1 MSAEE
6 NAALLRRY
14 LEALSQD
21 DMETVREAFAH
32 DAVWHLQ
39 GNSPLAGDHEG
50 PDAILEFIG
59 RAFEMTGGTF
69 RLELLDVMAS
79 DEHGVQWQR
88 ITAER
93 EGKSLDEVE
102 AIVCRIREGKIA
114 EVWHRPEQYALDEF
128 FS

>member
-14 LEALSQD
+14 LEALSQG
-21 DMETVREAFAH
+21 DMDTVREAFAE
-32 DAVWHLQ
+32 DAVWHLP
-39 GNSPLAGDHEG
+39 GNSSLAGDHEG

-59 RAFEMTGGTF
+59 SAFEMTGGTF
-69 RLELLDVMAS
+69 RLELLEVMS
-79 DEHGVQWQR
+79 SEEYGVQWQR

-93 EGKSLDEVE
+93 DGKSLDEVE
-102 AIVCRIREGKIA
+102 AIVCRMRDGKITEA
-114 EVWHRPEQYALDEF
+114 WHRPEQYALDEF

>member
-14 LEALSQD
+14 LEALSQG
-21 DMETVREAFAH
+21 DMDTVREAFAE
-32 DAVWHLQ
+32 DAVWHLP
-39 GNSPLAGDHEG
+39 GKSPLAGNHKG

-59 RAFEMTGGTF
+59 RAFEMSEGTF
-69 RLELLDVMAS
+69 RLELLDVMTS
-79 DEHGVQWQR
+79 EEYGVQWQR

-93 EGKSLDEVE
+93 EDKSLDEVE
-102 AIVCRIREGKIA
+102 AIVCRMRDGKIA
-114 EVWHRPEQYALDEF
+114 EAWHRPEQYALDEF

>member
-21 DMETVREAFAH
+21 DMETVREAFAQ
-32 DAVWHLQ
+32 DAVWHLP

-50 PDAILEFIG
+50 ADAILGFIG

-93 EGKSLDEVE
+93 EGKTLDEVE

>member
-1 MSAEE
+1 MSAQE

-14 LEALSQD
+14 LEALSQG
-21 DMETVREAFAH
+21 DMETVREAFAQ
-32 DAVWHLQ
+32 DAVWHLP

-93 EGKSLDEVE
+93 EGKTLDEVE

>member
-14 LEALSQD
+14 LEALSQG
-21 DMETVREAFAH
+21 DMDTVREAFAE
-32 DAVWHLQ
+32 DAVWHLP
-39 GNSPLAGDHEG
+39 GNSPLAGHHKG
-50 PDAILEFIG
+50 PDAILEFID
-59 RAFEMTGGTF
+59 RSFEMTGGTF

-93 EGKSLDEVE
+93 DGKSLDEVE
-102 AIVCRIREGKIA
+102 AIVCRMREGKIE
-114 EVWHRPEQYALDEF
+114 EVWHRPDQYALDEF

>member
-14 LEALSQD
+14 LEALSQGD
-21 DMETVREAFAH
+21 LDTVKEAFTE
-32 DAVWHLQ
+32 DAVWHLP
-39 GNSPLAGDHEG
+39 GKSPLAGDHEG
-50 PDAILEFIG
+50 PDAILDFLG
-59 RAFEMTGGTF
+59 RSVEITGGTF

-79 DEHGVQWQR
+79 EEYGVQWQR

-93 EGKSLDEVE
+93 DGKRLNEVE
-102 AIVCRIREGKIA
+102 AIVCRMREGKIA